1 MDAYSSL
8 LKQMSDAHMVDL
20 RREAQ
25 ERAMSRVAR
34 RQRRQAA
41 PRSANGTLWAQV
53 GRWFGRLGRRPPS
66 TPATVPV
73 TARPIAI
80 DGPELDEELR
90 QSA

>member
-8 LKQMSDAHMVDL
+8 LKQMSDAHVADL

-25 ERAMSRVAR
+25 ERAISRVAR
-34 RQRRQAA
+34 RQRREAA
-41 PRSANGTLWAQV
+41 RRSANGTVCAQV
-53 GRWFGRLGRRPPS
+53 GRWFGRLRPGS
-66 TPATVPV
+66 TPRATPV
-73 TARPIAI
+73 TAPARPIAI